1 MVSTPLDLN
10 TRLRNKK
17 SENERVMKKILAVFL
32 LLISFAG
39 LSGQVK
45 FTDKRDGNVYR
56 TITIAGGTWMA
67 ENLRYQAKSG
77 AFYFDNDSNNIPEY
91 GVLYEWETALS
102 VCPDGWHLPTGNEFQ
117 TLINNLDQKETWG
130 KIASDPSSFG
140 IQLGGM
146 QDYEGIFSEMDESGY
161 YWTSTE
167 YEKNNAEY
175 FSYLLIDDKPVI
187 DISRKEDITDIH
199 GTEKSNKYSVR
210 CLKN

>member
-1 MVSTPLDLN
+1 
-10 TRLRNKK
+10 
-17 SENERVMKKILAVFL
+17 
-32 LLISFAG
+32 
-39 LSGQVK
+39 
-45 FTDKRDGNVYR
+45 
-56 TITIAGGTWMA
+56 MA
-67 ENLRYQAKSG
+67 ENLRYQTKNG

-117 TLINNLDQKETWG
+117 NLINNLDQKVTWG

-175 FSYLLIDDKPVI
+175 FSYLIIDEKPII

>member
-1 MVSTPLDLN
+1 
-10 TRLRNKK
+10 
-17 SENERVMKKILAVFL
+17 MKKILAFFL
-32 LLISFAG
+32 LLIGFAG

-45 FTDKRDGNVYR
+45 FTDKRDGNIYR
-56 TITIAGGTWMA
+56 TITIAGVTWMS
-67 ENLRYQAKSG
+67 ENLRYQTKNG

-117 TLINNLDQKETWG
+117 DLINNLDQKVTWE

-175 FSYLLIDDKPVI
+175 FSYLIIDEKPII

-199 GTEKSNKYSVR
+199 GTEKSNRYSVR